1 MDLTS
6 LRSLLNSISRF
17 IHLVSCC
24 ASGKIPVE
32 EEYRSIAAFLKQL
45 KPVLDDIADCK
56 DTFDESL
63 AKVCE
68 ELDSAVNGARM
79 LLEKWSLKM
88 SKILCVLESKPLVIT
103 IQISIVKL
111 SCVLYRISVSS
122 PTTLSLSRAQ
132 LCMQESQN
140 LNLGKVSEYI
150 DAIVKSKKGGDIFG
164 TVHLMAIIESLNL
177 RSKQEFLSECIAL
190 EKEKQK
196 AEDNRTKKGSDQI
209 PQATQL
215 MSHIRDYMVRENVED
230 IHGIQIPPYF
240 RCPLSLGLML
250 DPVILSSG
258 QTYECGAIRKWL
270 DHGLETCP
278 ITHKKLSHKN
288 LIPNCT
294 VKALILSW
302 CDENKVKLSRNPPY
316 IVSVELHSEEIS
328 NQDGLQCSAQ
338 TKNSS
343 LGSNSSRPIEE
354 KNGVDIEESEKF
366 DQSSPEH
373 SSIHSRSESASS
385 AVSSIEYLLTES
397 TEISGISTKQD
408 DASEKSGDITSA
420 CPTSSVSN
428 KIFRESPLTGKQCLS
443 LAVNGNHR
451 DSLRTPSLSSEAGS
465 NDLTSTSHIEKLV
478 EDLKSESTELQT
490 AAAGELRFLAK
501 YNVENRFIIGQSG
514 AISPLISLLNS
525 DKELI
530 QEQTVTAILN
540 LSINEKLKAKIGEE
554 GALEPLIHVLR
565 TGTSEAKENAAAAL
579 FSLSLLDDYR
589 MKIGRSSAVK
599 ALVDLLGTG
608 SIRGQKDAAT
618 ALFSLSIF
626 HENKARIVQAGA
638 VKHLVP
644 LMDTE
649 MADKVVALLANLST
663 IEDGCTV
670 IAREGGIPSLVE
682 VLDTGT
688 QRGKENAASV
698 LMQLCINSSKHC
710 RNVLQEG
717 AVPPLVA
724 LTQSGT
730 PRAKEKVCMQQSSS
744 YLIVLLD
751 TQIDIHSL

>member
-24 ASGKIPVE
+24 TSWTIPVE
-32 EEYRSIAAFLKQL
+32 EEYRSIASFLKKL

-63 AKVCE
+63 AKECE
-68 ELDSAVNGARM
+68 ELDSAVNEARM

-88 SKILCVLESKPLVIT
+88 SKILCVLEIKPLVIT

-111 SCVLYRISVSS
+111 SRVLYGISVSS
-122 PTTLSLSRAQ
+122 PTTMSLSRAQ
-132 LCMQESQN
+132 FCMQESQN

-150 DAIVKSKKGGDIFG
+150 DAIVKSKKRGDIFG
-164 TVHLMAIIESLNL
+164 TEHFLAIIESLNL

-190 EKEKQK
+190 EKVRQK
-196 AEDNRTKKGSDQI
+196 AEDNRTKRDSDQI
-209 PQATQL
+209 SQAAQL
-215 MSHIRDYMVRENVED
+215 MTHIRDYMVRKNVED
-230 IHGIQIPPYF
+230 IQGIQIPPYF

-270 DHGLETCP
+270 DHGFETCP
-278 ITHKKLSHKN
+278 ITHKELSHKN
-288 LIPNCT
+288 LIPNYT

-302 CDENKVKLSRNPPY
+302 CDENKVKLSSNPPH
-316 IVSVELHSEEIS
+316 IVSVERHSEEIS
-328 NQDGLQCSAQ
+328 NQDGLQCSVRM
-338 TKNSS
+338 KNSS
-343 LGSNSSRPIEE
+343 SGSNCSRPIEE
-354 KNGVDIEESEKF
+354 RNGVEIEQSEKF
-366 DQSSPEH
+366 DQSSSEY
-373 SSIHSRSESASS
+373 SSIHSQSESASS
-385 AVSSIEYLLTES
+385 ADSSIEYLPTEP

-408 DASEKSGDITSA
+408 DASEKSGNVKSS

-428 KIFRESPLTGKQCLS
+428 KIFRESPSTGKQCPSS
-443 LAVNGNHR
+443 LAMNGYHR
-451 DSLRTPSLSSEAGS
+451 DSFRTPSLSSKAGS

-514 AISPLISLLNS
+514 AISPLISLLKS

-530 QEQTVTAILN
+530 QEHAVTAILN

-554 GALEPLIHVLR
+554 RALEPLIHVLR
-565 TGTSEAKENAAAAL
+565 TGTPEAKENAAAAL

-599 ALVDLLGTG
+599 PLVDLLGSG
-608 SIRGQKDAAT
+608 SVRGKKDAAT

-649 MADKVVALLANLST
+649 MADKAIALLANLST

-698 LMQLCINSSKHC
+698 LMQLCINSTKYC

-730 PRAKEKVCMQQSSS
+730 QRAKEKAQQ
-744 YLIVLLD
+744 LL
-751 TQIDIHSL
+751 THFRNQRGGAVTRGRS

>member
-24 ASGKIPVE
+24 NSWTIPVE
-32 EEYRSIAAFLKQL
+32 EEYRSIASFLKQL
-45 KPVLDDIADCK
+45 KP
-56 DTFDESL
+56 
-63 AKVCE
+63 
-68 ELDSAVNGARM
+68 
-79 LLEKWSLKM
+79 
-88 SKILCVLESKPLVIT
+88 VLESKPLVIT

-111 SCVLYRISVSS
+111 SRILYGISMSS
-122 PTTLSLSRAQ
+122 PTILSLSRAQ
-132 LCMQESQN
+132 FCMQESQN
-140 LNLGKVSEYI
+140 LNLGNVLGHM
-150 DAIVKSKKGGDIFG
+150 DAIFKIKQGGDIFG
-164 TVHLMAIIESLNL
+164 TEHLMAIIESLNL
-177 RSKQEFLSECIAL
+177 RSKREFLNECIFLA
-190 EKEKQK
+190 KARQK
-196 AEDNRTKKGSDQI
+196 AEDNRTKSDSDQI
-209 PQATQL
+209 SQAAQL
-215 MSHIRDYMVRENVED
+215 LTHIRDYMVRENVED

-240 RCPLSLGLML
+240 RCPLSMELML

-278 ITHKKLSHKN
+278 ITRMKLSHKN
-288 LIPNCT
+288 LIPNYT

-302 CDENKVKLSRNPPY
+302 CDENKVKLSSNPPH
-316 IVSVELHSEEIS
+316 IVAVERHSEEIS
-328 NQDGLQCSAQ
+328 NQDDFQCAVQ
-338 TKNSS
+338 MKNSS
-343 LGSNSSRPIEE
+343 WGSKSSRLVEE
-354 KNGVDIEESEKF
+354 CNGVDIEECEKF
-366 DQSSPEH
+366 DRSSPEH

-385 AVSSIEYLLTES
+385 AVSNIEYLPTES

-428 KIFRESPLTGKQCLS
+428 KIFRESPLTGKQS
-443 LAVNGNHR
+443 PNMAMNGNNR
-451 DSLRTPSLSSEAGS
+451 DSFRTQSLLYEAGS
-465 NDLTSTSHIEKLV
+465 NDLTTTSHIEKLV

-530 QEQTVTAILN
+530 QEHAVTAILN
-540 LSINEKLKAKIGEE
+540 LSINEKLKARIGEE

-565 TGTSEAKENAAAAL
+565 TGTSEAKENAAAAV

-599 ALVDLLGTG
+599 ALVDLLGSG
-608 SIRGQKDAAT
+608 SVRGKKDAAT
-618 ALFSLSIF
+618 ALFNLSIC

-638 VKHLVP
+638 IKHLVP
-644 LMDTE
+644 MMDTE
-649 MADKVVALLANLST
+649 MADKAVALLANLST
-663 IEDGCTV
+663 IEEGCTV
-670 IAREGGIPSLVE
+670 IAREEGIPSLVE

-698 LMQLCINSSKHC
+698 LMQLCLNSTKNC

-730 PRAKEKVCMQQSSS
+730 PRAKEKAQQ
-744 YLIVLLD
+744 LLSHFRN
-751 TQIDIHSL
+751 QRGSAVARGRS